1 MPGQRFA
8 TVDRIQDV
16 NWGIQQTRDIFP
28 TLVFDE
34 SHCKA
39 GLIHIAAYRKKWN
52 DRMGCWSD
60 EPDKAGGHSEAA
72 DALRQLGQTAHADAK
87 REAGSG
93 TQKRRL
99 ANWRR
104 T

>member
-1 MPGQRFA
+1 
-8 TVDRIQDV
+8 
-16 NWGIQQTRDIFP
+16 
-28 TLVFDE
+28 
-34 SHCKA
+34 
-39 GLIHIAAYRKKWN
+39 
-52 DRMGCWSD
+52 MGCWSD